1 MKISL
6 IHTSRGRS
14 RKAELTATIWNKKAY
29 NVDNI
34 EYILSIDDSDP
45 ELINYRKL
53 FNDDK
58 YKILVSDNSN
68 LVEATN
74 RGCKIATGD
83 ILIYVSDDFE
93 PPYDWDKSL
102 IEIAEKQDR
111 EDYLIKVDDCLQ
123 PFDNCV
129 LTIPI
134 MSKGLFDK
142 LGYFWHPSYKSIWVD
157 VDLYFTC
164 KDLDCMVLCPD
175 LKFEHKHYSNGKA
188 DVDETY
194 KASEANSIQG
204 LQVIINRINQNR
216 WFRKYRPQMQW
227 VHGERKRARKMGVKL

>member
-1 MKISL
+1 MTWI
-6 IHTSRGRS
+6 
-14 RKAELTATIWNKKAY
+14 KKAH
-29 NVDNI
+29 NIDNI
-34 EYILSIDDSDP
+34 EYILSIDESDN

-53 FNDDK
+53 FNDDM

-74 RGCKIATGD
+74 KGCKIATGD

-93 PPYDWDKSL
+93 PPFDWDQSL
-102 IEIAEKQDR
+102 IDVANKQDS
-111 EDYLIKVDDCLQ
+111 DKYLIKVDDCLQ

-134 MSKGLFDK
+134 MSKGLYDD
-142 LGYFWHPSYKSIWVD
+142 LGYFWHPAYKSIWVD

-164 KDLDCMVLCPD
+164 KDLDCMVMCPD
-175 LKFEHKHYSNGKA
+175 LKFVHHHYSVGKA
-188 DVDETY
+188 EMDETY

-204 LQVIINRINQNR
+204 LRVILKRIAQNR
-216 WFRKYRPQMQW
+216 WFRTYRNQMGW
-227 VHGERKRARKMGVKL
+227 VQGEKKRARKLGHKI